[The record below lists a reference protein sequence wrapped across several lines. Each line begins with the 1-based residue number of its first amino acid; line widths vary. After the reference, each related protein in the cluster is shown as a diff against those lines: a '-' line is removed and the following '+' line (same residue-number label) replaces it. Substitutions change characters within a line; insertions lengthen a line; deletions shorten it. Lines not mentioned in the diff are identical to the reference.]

1 MVSRPLGLG
10 RTIVFFTCLNS
21 ICEAIITKIKIA
33 SFAIPAILVIFRLH
47 FTVNIYYD
55 YLIKAKVTSIKLAFA
70 DLRWD
75 LNCYKIREDF
85 FYFKGMPI

>member
-1 MVSRPLGLG
+1 MPPIDWLG

-21 ICEAIITKIKIA
+21 ICDAIITKIKIA
-33 SFAIPAILVIFRLH
+33 SFSVPTILIIFRLYL
-47 FTVNIYYD
+47 FVNIYYN
-55 YLIKAKVTSIKLAFA
+55 YLIKGKVTSIKLAFA